1 MSTPFL
7 SVIVPLYNAETYLSQ
22 SLDSILSQTFTDF
35 ELLLIDD
42 GSTDGSAAICERYAA
57 QDDRIR
63 IFHKENGGL
72 VSARQHGFPLA
83 RGEYVT
89 FVDSDDWIAP
99 SMYQKMCGAAKDTDA
114 DMICCGCTAVTP
126 QKNIERRDF
135 CAPGVYDKKA
145 LETRV
150 YPQMLYQGSFFRY
163 GISPQLWNKLFRR
176 SLLEKHLFQVPLSV
190 KLGEDALVSYICL
203 LDAKT
208 VCFLEECYYFYRSN
222 VSSITHHMDKKRLAE
237 NHTLFD
243 TFDRIMPHACME
255 RQLLYFYAYQSLLTL
270 PPVFRTEQE
279 TGNPFREEFLA
290 ECSYPPIRRA
300 FRAVRIKD
308 ITGFHNKAYA
318 FCIRHRLYHLFQLLL
333 RH

>member
-42 GSTDGSAAICERYAA
+42 GSTDSSPAICERYAA

-99 SMYQKMCGAAKDTDA
+99 SMYQKMCGAAKDTGA

-126 QKNIERRDF
+126 SKNIERKDF
-135 CAPGVYDKKA
+135 CAPGTYDKKA
-145 LETRV
+145 LETHV
-150 YPQMLYQGSFFRY
+150 YPQMLYRGSFFHY
-163 GISPQLWNKLFRR
+163 GVSPQLWNKLFRR
-176 SLLEKHLFQVPLSV
+176 SLLEKHLFRVPLSV
-190 KLGEDALVSYICL
+190 KLGEDALVSYIYL
-203 LDAKT
+203 LNANT
-208 VCFLEECYYFYRSN
+208 VCFLEECHYFYRSN
-222 VSSITHHMDKKRLAE
+222 VSSITHHMDKKRLSE

-243 TFDRIMPHACME
+243 TFDQIMPHACME
-255 RQLLYFYAYQSLLTL
+255 KQLLYFYAYQCLLTL
-270 PPVFRTEQE
+270 PPVFRAEQD
-279 TGNPFREEFLA
+279 TGKPFREEFLA

-300 FRAVRIKD
+300 FRAVRLRD
-308 ITGFHNKAYA
+308 ITGLHNKAYA
-318 FCIRHRLYHLFQLLL
+318 LCIRHRLYHLFRLLL